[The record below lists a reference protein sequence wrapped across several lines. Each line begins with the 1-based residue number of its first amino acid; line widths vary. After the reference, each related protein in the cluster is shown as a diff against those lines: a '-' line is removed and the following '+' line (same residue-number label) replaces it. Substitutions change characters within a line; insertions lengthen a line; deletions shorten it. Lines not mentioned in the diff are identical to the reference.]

1 MKISIVGITG
11 YSGLELVKIL
21 NNHKKVELVSIHEMC
36 IRDRVLTA
44 DNHQWISYLGYDYVR
59 YYADIATLTP
69 AKAETPTVKPT
80 ETNQAKPETTGDRC
94 V

>member
-1 MKISIVGITG
+1 MLSMTK
-11 YSGLELVKIL
+11 
-21 NNHKKVELVSIHEMC
+21 
-36 IRDRVLTA
+36 VLTA

-80 ETNQAKPETTGDRC
+80 ETNQAKPETL
-94 V
+94 VLKSFQQVVLIM